1 MEFIVGLIFLV
12 VIFLICLIPT
22 WLLMLAYNYLVVL
35 AGHPTWEIPVT
46 LLSVVCVAFILTAI
60 RGIFKSK

>member
-22 WLLMLAYNYLVVL
+22 WLLMLAYNYIVVL
-35 AGHPTWEIPVT
+35 VGHPNWEIPVT
-46 LLSVVCVAFILTAI
+46 LLSVVCVAFILTVI
-60 RGIFKSK
+60 RRIFKSK